1 MLQEVAHDYKLGTM
15 APLDLD
21 KYAEIAKQ
29 CKYLPENDLKRLCDY
44 VCDLLLEES
53 NVQPV
58 STPVTVCGDIH
69 GQFYD
74 LCELF
79 RTGGQVPD
87 TNYIFM
93 FGDVHYLLV
102 LKAKW
107 PDRITLLRGNHES
120 RQITQVY
127 GFYDEC
133 QTKYGNANAWRY
145 CTKVFDMLTVAALMD
160 EQILC
165 VHGGLSPD
173 IKTLDQIRT
182 IERNQE
188 IPHKGAFCDL
198 VWSDPEDVDTW
209 AISPR
214 GAGWLFGAKV
224 TNEAHQLVHEGYKFM
239 FDEKLVTVW
248 SAPNYCYRCGNI
260 ASIMVFKDAN
270 TREPKLFR
278 AVPDSERN
286 GITRNNLFGVV
297 LHKDAALFQPS
308 EQGAI
313 NFHVSQEKRQIAP
326 KKRHSKDRHVC
337 QVEEEDRRGG
347 ATAPRSGVRIPRTI
361 SKESITSVGADSG
374 DDFASDGSSSRD
386 DLPAQLLRRND
397 QIRKL
402 EAKLSASIKKLQD
415 QNETHQ
421 TSRAKMAEGMALAL
435 EKKDEEWI
443 EKMTDLEKEKAALS
457 ARLEEMME
465 QSLALFQKRDD
476 LDELEG
482 FQQQELAKVKHML
495 LKKEEQL
502 SRKDQELQQ
511 KEAEVQS
518 AKRGLSEVRGKL
530 QTLEQQ
536 HAESCTINTELEIER
551 EELLLLREEAEQKFS
566 ELQAVLQRV
575 SEDFHKAA
583 VTEED
588 KERLL
593 ADLQKKVTSLERRL
607 QGNLSQDEH
616 LQEFLQE
623 QNLEE
628 TRAELL
634 LVRTNHADTVSA
646 LETQV
651 SKLNGNITELQT
663 LLRHKDDSSRAYR
676 DRTDTQI
683 ADLEQKVVESSDR
696 LRSAEHQITEKQQHM
711 EKLQGECNAEKAFL
725 DQQVCLLQQQSEEKA
740 SRLQQ
745 SISSLQTD
753 RQLLHHG
760 CQRDEATSS
769 LSQRTEELEQCR
781 AELNSRQTVS
791 TEIAKA
797 LEESRR
803 QKEELQTQVGELT
816 ASLQS
821 SLQQV
826 STVNK
831 KLSLKEE
838 DIETLQSE
846 VQYRQAS
853 LEQLQAEVE
862 QQRISFLE
870 VEVETLTEQL
880 HSPEVCEE
888 DQNGSVTVDDLD
900 HIHKVNRDLE
910 QQLTDKN
917 RTIKQLQQ
925 RLAELKRTLQ
935 KELEKFPESRAEKPE
950 RVYPEPPPAS
960 TLSPPTSNTTVTNTS
975 DLNDSREINFE
986 YLKHVVLKF
995 MSCREAEAFQLIRAV
1010 SVLLN
1015 FSREE
1020 EDMLKQTLEYK
1031 VGLQSA
1037 ASNTYVLVRIKAFS
1051 EGCHPAFN
1059 LRLFN

>member
-1 MLQEVAHDYKLGTM
+1 MFAKL
-15 APLDLD
+15 
-21 KYAEIAKQ
+21 KKKIAE
-29 CKYLPENDLKRLCDY
+29 
-44 VCDLLLEES
+44 
-53 NVQPV
+53 
-58 STPVTVCGDIH
+58 
-69 GQFYD
+69 
-74 LCELF
+74 
-79 RTGGQVPD
+79 
-87 TNYIFM
+87 
-93 FGDVHYLLV
+93 
-102 LKAKW
+102 
-107 PDRITLLRGNHES
+107 
-120 RQITQVY
+120 
-127 GFYDEC
+127 
-133 QTKYGNANAWRY
+133 
-145 CTKVFDMLTVAALMD
+145 
-160 EQILC
+160 
-165 VHGGLSPD
+165 
-173 IKTLDQIRT
+173 
-182 IERNQE
+182 
-188 IPHKGAFCDL
+188 
-198 VWSDPEDVDTW
+198 
-209 AISPR
+209 
-214 GAGWLFGAKV
+214 
-224 TNEAHQLVHEGYKFM
+224 EA
-239 FDEKLVTVW
+239 
-248 SAPNYCYRCGNI
+248 
-260 ASIMVFKDAN
+260 
-270 TREPKLFR
+270 
-278 AVPDSERN
+278 
-286 GITRNNLFGVV
+286 
-297 LHKDAALFQPS
+297 
-308 EQGAI
+308 
-313 NFHVSQEKRQIAP
+313 
-326 KKRHSKDRHVC
+326 
-337 QVEEEDRRGG
+337 

-402 EAKLSASIKKLQD
+402 EAKLSDYAEQLRIMQKTKDKLEIALEMQQDFSIKKLQD

-443 EKMTDLEKEKAALS
+443 EKMTDLEK
-457 ARLEEMME
+457 
-465 QSLALFQKRDD
+465 
-476 LDELEG
+476 
-482 FQQQELAKVKHML
+482 L

-536 HAESCTINTELEIER
+536 HEESCTINTELEIER
-551 EELLLLREEAEQKFS
+551 EELLLLREEAEQKLS

-575 SEDFHKAA
+575 SEDFHKSQGMVSTLERSLHELQTEHDALKLQQQKAA

-616 LQEFLQE
+616 LQEFLKEKCGLE

-753 RQLLHHG
+753 RQLLHHRLADLDS
-760 CQRDEATSS
+760 QRDEATSS

-826 STVNK
+826 FTVNK

-846 VQYRQAS
+846 VQCRQAS

-862 QQRISFLE
+862 QQLAQVELDKDSQLSSLREELLSQTQQLDTCQARISFLE

-935 KELEKFPESRAEKPE
+935 KELKLKPEPEAEGKEKFPESRAEKTE

-1031 VGLQSA
+1031 MSWFGSKPSPKGA
-1037 ASNTYVLVRIKAFS
+1037 IRPSISGSSTNWS
-1051 EGCHPAFN
+1051 
-1059 LRLFN
+1059 